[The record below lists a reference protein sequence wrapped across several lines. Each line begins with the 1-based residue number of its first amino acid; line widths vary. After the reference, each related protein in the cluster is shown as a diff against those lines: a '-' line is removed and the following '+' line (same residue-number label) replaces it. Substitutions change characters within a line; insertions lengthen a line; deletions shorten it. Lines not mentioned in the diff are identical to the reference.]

1 MRAAA
6 IAAVLSGLDT
16 RLPFGRM
23 GIVFSREELVKAQQN
38 DPFCLVLS
46 EGLREAERRD
56 AAGYAADADGGPEPA
71 CVAECKQGVNH
82 LTFLNFGRELENPLT
97 NVIRCR
103 LEDEETPADCS
114 A

>member
-16 RLPFGRM
+16 RLPFGRL
-23 GIVFSREELVKAQQN
+23 GIVFSREELLKVQQN

-56 AAGYAADADGGPEPA
+56 AAGYAADADGGPESA
-71 CVAECKQGVNH
+71 CVAESPTDSYLLDHDGLLLK
-82 LTFLNFGRELENPLT
+82 
-97 NVIRCR
+97 
-103 LEDEETPADCS
+103 
-114 A
+114 